1 MHAVRFAALLLALP
15 LPALA
20 QAPAS
25 PLNGPLTL
33 SQAIRL
39 GRERGVDAALARIGA
54 SGAGRKVA
62 LRRAD
67 LLPQIDGSASLTRQ
81 TLNLDEF
88 GLPIASGVTDPFS
101 IYRLQV
107 RASQVLFNAST
118 IERLR
123 AAGDSAAAAG
133 LDARSVGE
141 LTAATAGL
149 AYLRAQS
156 TVATVHARQADS
168 AVSADLLHVAQQ
180 QFDAGVSPVIDVT
193 RNQVNF
199 AAVRAQLVIARND
212 RDQAMLDLKRAL
224 NLPPAEPLALAD
236 SLLPAPEDLPV
247 PPDSAVEFALG
258 HRPEMAAEHRRT
270 QVVERS
276 LKAIKYEN
284 LPSLAASGFYQQS
297 GQSVSGLAGSWNVQI
312 GLAVPLFDG
321 LRRPVRAQE
330 QSLRLE
336 AQRIREQDLARQ
348 VETEVRKALLDLGS
362 ARQQV
367 DLAQERLQLALQE
380 LDQANQ
386 RFRAGVAGSV
396 ETTNAQGSVI
406 AARDGLIQAEVRLGS
421 ARVTAYRALG
431 ILDQVQ

>member
-1 MHAVRFAALLLALP
+1 MRVAYFAALLLVLP
-15 LPALA
+15 QPAVA
-20 QAPAS
+20 QRSAA

-33 SQAIRL
+33 GEAIAL
-39 GRERGVDAALARIGA
+39 GRERGVSAALARLSATGA
-54 SGAGRKVA
+54 QRRIAE
-62 LRRAD
+62 RRAE
-67 LLPQIDGSASLTRQ
+67 LLPQINGVATYTRQ

-88 GLPIASGVTDPFS
+88 GIPIASGVTDPFN

-107 RASQVLFNAST
+107 RASQVLFDAST
-118 IERLR
+118 LERLR

-133 LDARSVGE
+133 LDAQSVGD

-156 TVATVHARQADS
+156 AAATVAARQADS
-168 AVSADLLHVAQQ
+168 SVSADLLRMAQQ

-193 RNQVNF
+193 RNEVGL

-212 RDQAMLDLKRAL
+212 RDQAMLDLRQTL
-224 NLPPAEPLALAD
+224 NLSPSAPITLAD
-236 SLLPAPEDLPV
+236 SLTPAAQDLPV
-247 PPDSAVEFALG
+247 APDSAVPFALA
-258 HRPEMAAEHRRT
+258 HRPELAAERRRT
-270 QVVERS
+270 RVLERS
-276 LKAIKYEN
+276 LRAIKYEN
-284 LPSLAASGFYQQS
+284 LPRLDASGYYQQS
-297 GQSVSGLAGSWNVQI
+297 GQTLSGLAGSWNLQI
-312 GLAVPLFDG
+312 GLSIPLFDG

-336 AQRIREQDLARQ
+336 AQRIREQDLVRRI
-348 VETEVRKALLDLGS
+348 ETEVRKSLLDLGS
-362 ARQQV
+362 TRQQV
-367 DLAQERLQLALQE
+367 DVAQERLQLAEQE

-396 ETTNAQGSVI
+396 ETTNAQASVI

-421 ARVTAYRALG
+421 ARVNAYRALG